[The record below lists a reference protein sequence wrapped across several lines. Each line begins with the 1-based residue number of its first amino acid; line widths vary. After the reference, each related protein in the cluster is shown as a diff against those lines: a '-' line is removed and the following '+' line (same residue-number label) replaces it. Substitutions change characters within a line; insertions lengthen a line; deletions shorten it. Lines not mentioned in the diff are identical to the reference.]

1 MADRGYVDYYDAL
14 RIYVPATTQQAKNAH
29 ASISDDQPVV
39 VHWIAPLSHGASRL
53 ENALAAIDQESLD
66 GVQSSLAMAMNMALS
81 ADRVELWDEEHQER
95 IIQRFQAGLLLGLE
109 ALNGPSAPPKSD
121 AETLEKSPC
130 SLIFRIGYGR
140 MLNAGEPAR
149 RTSTINR
156 LRGQSGRV
164 DGVDIPNL
172 REWAEWLTARHPSL
186 PGGRSPASATE
197 LIKMNEKAR
206 ILADLARVAGSERPD
221 DDRLGAIHSD
231 ALRLCLSW
239 TG

>member
-1 MADRGYVDYYDAL
+1 
-14 RIYVPATTQQAKNAH
+14 
-29 ASISDDQPVV
+29 
-39 VHWIAPLSHGASRL
+39 
-53 ENALAAIDQESLD
+53 
-66 GVQSSLAMAMNMALS
+66 
-81 ADRVELWDEEHQER
+81 
-95 IIQRFQAGLLLGLE
+95 
-109 ALNGPSAPPKSD
+109 
-121 AETLEKSPC
+121 
-130 SLIFRIGYGR
+130 

-197 LIKMNEKAR
+197 LNEMNEKAR
-206 ILADLARVAGSERPD
+206 VPADFARVSGSERPHEVG
-221 DDRLGAIHSD
+221 LAQSYSN

>member
-1 MADRGYVDYYDAL
+1 MLFNPAWLWRLTWRFLQIGLSFGMKNIRKELFSVFRQAFYSAL
-14 RIYVPATTQQAKNAH
+14 KPSMGQ
-29 ASISDDQPVV
+29 
-39 VHWIAPLSHGASRL
+39 
-53 ENALAAIDQESLD
+53 
-66 GVQSSLAMAMNMALS
+66 
-81 ADRVELWDEEHQER
+81 
-95 IIQRFQAGLLLGLE
+95 
-109 ALNGPSAPPKSD
+109 SAPPKSD
-121 AETLEKSPC
+121 AETLENSPC

-197 LIKMNEKAR
+197 LNEMNEKAR
-206 ILADLARVAGSERPD
+206 TLADFARVSGSERVLT
-221 DDRLGAIHSD
+221 RSAWLNIF
-231 ALRLCLSW
+231 
-239 TG
+239 